1 MEEKVSKHNF
11 KAFIWH
17 GLFLALASQFME
29 VNTVIPSMLIKLGA
43 DSFHLGMLTAIM
55 IGGASFMQLIFSLLL
70 QNTAFKKPFL
80 LLGINIRILML
91 LLLGGLFY
99 FSSHLSLFWLLLL
112 VYLFI
117 IIFSFSGSF
126 ANVSFVDIIGK
137 TINKE
142 QRKRFFSLKQVFRSV
157 GVLVSA
163 LVAGYLL
170 KILDYPLNYFILFA
184 TAGALLFLASLGFW
198 SIREHVASGK
208 NRISISFFNRRM
220 HEEWRNNPNLRAY
233 LLIINFL
240 GVGVSMVP
248 FFLILYK
255 ENMGLSFDKV
265 GDFLIFQTIGMLSGS
280 LYLYFRSGKTRYQH
294 ILFFDVFL
302 AIGIL
307 VLALIL
313 QSNAQWF
320 SLIFILTGLYFST
333 YKVVVEGILVEISDN
348 ENRTLYT
355 GIAGAG
361 NLIPMLLPILVG
373 FLLKYFSFT
382 WIFIGLMLVV
392 LAGLFPVIRL
402 KCKQ

>member
-117 IIFSFSGSF
+117 VIFSFSGSF

-220 HEEWRNNPNLRAY
+220 REEWRNNPNLRAY

-280 LYLYFRSGKTRYQH
+280 LYLYFRSGKTRYQR

-361 NLIPMLLPILVG
+361 NLFPMLLPILVG